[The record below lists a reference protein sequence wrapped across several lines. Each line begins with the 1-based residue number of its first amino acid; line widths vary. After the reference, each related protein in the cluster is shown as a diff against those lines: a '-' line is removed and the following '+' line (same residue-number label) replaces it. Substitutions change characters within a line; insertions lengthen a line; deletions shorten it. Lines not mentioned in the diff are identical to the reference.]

1 MVRGTG
7 RGGEG
12 RLEPRRVKEEHELY
26 VCPIR
31 RHCVRPAENVFSA
44 FSGSFLV
51 EERNV
56 VVYLV
61 YFHPRKGGT
70 VPHLHQPPA
79 PAAAAAATV
88 IATDTATILRRSY
101 IWRALA
107 SLISFLDPEA
117 VFVTLYNVI
126 ERSEIP
132 TSQGCLNYRESLSYH
147 LSGGVEPETRA
158 GRLKIFPPQSV
169 FLSTY
174 RCLPSTTRTTC
185 QQLLRMST
193 RARL

>member
-56 VVYLV
+56 GLA
-61 YFHPRKGGT
+61 R
-70 VPHLHQPPA
+70 QPDSA
-79 PAAAAAATV
+79 WMQ
-88 IATDTATILRRSY
+88 IAM
-101 IWRALA
+101 
-107 SLISFLDPEA
+107 
-117 VFVTLYNVI
+117 
-126 ERSEIP
+126 
-132 TSQGCLNYRESLSYH
+132 
-147 LSGGVEPETRA
+147 SGG
-158 GRLKIFPPQSV
+158 GG
-169 FLSTY
+169 
-174 RCLPSTTRTTC
+174 
-185 QQLLRMST
+185 
-193 RARL
+193 ARQCAFVGPRQCALEIWVIDF